1 MKSHEIEEA
10 YKAHLL
16 QCLETLQAHFPGTH
30 CSINIAMNAYSVGPP
45 DMTIKAYQTDLGWTK
60 DYRTAE
66 EAVGELVRS
75 KSKRV
80 ERIRAELERKQAE
93 LSRLEAQPTA

>member
-1 MKSHEIEEA
+1 MKSHEIEAA

-30 CSINIAMNAYSVGPP
+30 CSIQVATTAYSVGPP
-45 DMTIKAYQTDLGWTK
+45 DLTIKAYQTDLGWTE
-60 DYRTAE
+60 DYRTAA
-66 EAVGELVRS
+66 EAVDELVRS
-75 KSKRV
+75 KPKRA